1 MRVEPVFHFGGT
13 EVPVGSMVGTWL
25 LDAADVAITATDLEG
40 RLFYANPAAERLVD
54 WPLERLLGAKNRDFI
69 PKPADRPMSD
79 EVTATV
85 ATGQGWQGTMR
96 IRRGDGQVAELRFSK
111 QPLWWGGVVVGSV
124 TASWAAEETPDST
137 PTQAARV
144 EGLERQAAAD
154 RDEIANLRIAL
165 TTNRTIGAAVGIIMA
180 LHRLSQDEAFQVL
193 NRASQDQNIRLQD
206 LADDVVA
213 TGGLDDFGQ

>member
-1 MRVEPVFHFGGT
+1 MEPVFHFGGT

-40 RLFYANPAAERLVD
+40 RLFYANPAAEKLVGL
-54 WPLERLLGAKNRDFI
+54 PLERLLGAKIRDFV

-79 EVTATV
+79 EITAAV
-85 ATGQGWQGTMR
+85 ATGQGWQGTLP
-96 IRRGDGQVAELRFSK
+96 IRRGDGEVADLRFSK
-111 QPLWWGGVVVGSV
+111 VPLWWGGIVVGSV

-144 EGLERQAAAD
+144 EALERQAAAD

-165 TTNRTIGAAVGIIMA
+165 TTNRAIGAAVGIIMA
-180 LHRLSQDEAFQVL
+180 LHRVTQDEAFEILSQ
-193 NRASQDQNIRLQD
+193 ASQEKRIKLRHLSE
-206 LADDVVA
+206 DVVA
-213 TGGLDDFGQ
+213 TGTLDGFPQ